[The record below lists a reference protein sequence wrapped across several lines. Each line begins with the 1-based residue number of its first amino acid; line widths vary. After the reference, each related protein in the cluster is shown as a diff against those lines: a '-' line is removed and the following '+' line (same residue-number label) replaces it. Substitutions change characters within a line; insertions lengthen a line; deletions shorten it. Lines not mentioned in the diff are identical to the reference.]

1 MLPKEVLDYARKLRH
16 KRLLEKI
23 SQGKGLSPS
32 EYRELEEYENMT
44 SKPKKEVK
52 SSAGKLRA
60 LSVREEIFCKEYVA
74 DFNGTRA
81 AKAAKYSKKTAY
93 AIANR
98 LLKRVEVQRRIE
110 ELKEQATRK
119 AGLTLKRVLEE
130 LGTLAFSNISDYL
143 EFGPDGVSIRESVKM
158 SREVLACVAE
168 VSEITTNQGKRVK
181 LKLHDKAKALDSLK
195 QYFIDSNTGEDEKKV
210 IRLPLRA
217 PQKMQK

>member
-52 SSAGKLRA
+52 SGTDKLRE
-60 LSVREEIFCKEYVA
+60 LTFREEMFCIEYVK
-74 DFNGTRA
+74 DSNGLQAAIRA
-81 AKAAKYSKKTAY
+81 GYSKKTA
-93 AIANR
+93 APQASR
-98 LLKRVEVQRRIE
+98 LLTRVNVQRKIG
-110 ELKEQATRK
+110 ELKELATRK
-119 AGLTLKRVLEE
+119 AGLTLKRVLDE

-143 EFGPDGVSIRESVKM
+143 EFGPDGVSIRESAKM
-158 SREVLACVAE
+158 SREALACVAE
-168 VSEITTNQGKRVK
+168 VSEITNGQGRRVK
-181 LKLHDKAKALDSLK
+181 IKLHDKAKALDSLK
-195 QYFIDSNTGEDEKKV
+195 QYFVDSGTGEEEKKL

>member
-1 MLPKEVLDYARKLRH
+1 
-16 KRLLEKI
+16 
-23 SQGKGLSPS
+23 
-32 EYRELEEYENMT
+32 
-44 SKPKKEVK
+44 
-52 SSAGKLRA
+52 
-60 LSVREEIFCKEYVA
+60 VREEIFCKEYIA

-119 AGLTLKRVLEE
+119 AGVTLKRVLEE

-168 VSEITTNQGKRVK
+168 VSEVTTNQGKRVK